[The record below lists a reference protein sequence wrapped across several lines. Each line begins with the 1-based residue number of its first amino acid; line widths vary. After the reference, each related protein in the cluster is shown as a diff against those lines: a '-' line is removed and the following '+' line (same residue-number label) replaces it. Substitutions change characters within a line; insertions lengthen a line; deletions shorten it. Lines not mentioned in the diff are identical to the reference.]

1 MRPREFFAELPDKAN
16 PERIAGVEHAY
27 LFDVEGEG
35 RWLVDIRD
43 GKVTVTES
51 PDGEGDVQ
59 FSMSGDTFDRI
70 TARKQNPMV
79 AYMTGKVKV
88 TGDIRAAMYLQN
100 IL

>member
-1 MRPREFFAELPDKAN
+1 MRPREFFAELPDKVT
-16 PERIAGVEHAY
+16 PEGIAGVEHAY
-27 LFDVEGEG
+27 LFDVKGEG

-88 TGDIRAAMYLQN
+88 TGDIGAAMHLQD